1 MIKHRTAL
9 VLAAALLAGTGITT
23 GARAADALTEDR
35 LARLERIMENQS
47 ASSLTLQMQ
56 QLQQE
61 LQELRGLVETQQFE
75 LQKLQRQ
82 LRDQYLDI
90 DSRLGTAKAPEGPGI
105 GSPATPPVGAPASPT
120 ASSPAGP
127 GVSGPGLTGT
137 AVGSPGGAIDAS
149 GLDLKPPVGAEAPAP
164 VTAPTPSTP
173 RAVGIPSLPSP
184 ETTAGNERDAYR
196 GAFELLKQRKYG
208 EAVNAFNGLLQS
220 YPQGQYTDNARYWL
234 AETYYVQRNY
244 PAALAEYDRLVQLN
258 PTSTKVPGAMLKIG
272 DIQSE
277 QNALDQARGAY
288 RAVIAKYPN
297 STEARLAQS
306 RLKKLGIEAP
316 PR

>member
-9 VLAAALLAGTGITT
+9 VLAALLAGAGIATST
-23 GARAADALTEDR
+23 RAADALTEDR

-47 ASSLTLQMQ
+47 ASSITLQMQ

-61 LQELRGLVETQQFE
+61 LQELRGLVETQAFE

-105 GSPATPPVGAPASPT
+105 GSPATAPVGASASPT
-120 ASSPAGP
+120 AVSPAGP
-127 GVSGPGLTGT
+127 GGSGPGMTGT
-137 AVGSPGGAIDAS
+137 GVSSPGTTSVGNATSAPARPDGAIDAS
-149 GLDLKPPVGAEAPAP
+149 GLDLKPPVGPEAPAP

-173 RAVGIPSLPSP
+173 RALGIPSLPSP

-208 EAVNAFNGLLQS
+208 EAVNAFNDLLRS

-234 AETYYVQRNY
+234 AETYYVQRN
-244 PAALAEYDRLVQLN
+244 
-258 PTSTKVPGAMLKIG
+258 
-272 DIQSE
+272 
-277 QNALDQARGAY
+277 
-288 RAVIAKYPN
+288 
-297 STEARLAQS
+297 
-306 RLKKLGIEAP
+306 
-316 PR
+316 

>member
-1 MIKHRTAL
+1 MNINRPAL
-9 VLAAALLAGTGITT
+9 LLATALLAGAAIPG

-47 ASSLTLQMQ
+47 ASSITLQMQ

-90 DSRLGTAKAPEGPGI
+90 DSRLGTAKTPDPSAGANPAAAPAGSPQPTPAAPGGI
-105 GSPATPPVGAPASPT
+105 GASAASPAPT
-120 ASSPAGP
+120 APQTRSD
-127 GVSGPGLTGT
+127 
-137 AVGSPGGAIDAS
+137 GAIDLS
-149 GLDLKPPVGAEAPAP
+149 SKDLRPPVSPETPTP
-164 VTAPTPSTP
+164 VTAPAPASP

-184 ETTAGNERDAYR
+184 ETTTGNERDAYR
-196 GAFELLKQRKYG
+196 GAFELLKQRKYP
-208 EAVNAFNGLLQS
+208 EAVDAFNDLLRS

-258 PTSTKVPGAMLKIG
+258 PSSTKVPGAMLKIA

-277 QNALDQARGAY
+277 QDAREQARNAY
-288 RAVIAKYPN
+288 RAVIARFPN

-316 PR
+316 R